1 VTAGAAYIVSYHT
14 NVGRYSYTIGVFSN
28 GGAINNGPL
37 HAPTATN
44 GVFLYGANSVFPS
57 SVSTTGVN
65 YFVDAVFT
73 TAGSPNVT
81 APGPADGATSVAVSQ
96 PVTARFDV
104 PMQSAGLTFTLV
116 DGSGA
121 NVPATVALDATA
133 TLATLAP
140 SGPLTPGVRYSA
152 TVHGND
158 TFGNPMILPFGWS
171 FMT

>member
-1 VTAGAAYIVSYHT
+1 
-14 NVGRYSYTIGVFSN
+14 
-28 GGAINNGPL
+28 
-37 HAPTATN
+37 
-44 GVFLYGANSVFPS
+44 AN
-57 SVSTTGVN
+57 
-65 YFVDAVFT
+65 
-73 TAGSPNVT
+73 
-81 APGPADGATSVAVSQ
+81 GATGVAVSQ
-96 PVTARFDV
+96 PVTVRFNV

-116 DGSGA
+116 DGAGA
-121 NVPATVALDATA
+121 NVPATVALEATA